1 LVVLAVL
8 VPASCLGCAEAD
20 APRERAAE
28 RGLSAPTSAPPS
40 AKATCAD
47 FDTQEEAQRAA
58 NTRDVDGD
66 GLYCESLPDGPSAS
80 RAGDCV
86 RTDAIVDIGI
96 SRTRYPAVLAH
107 MRRAVRRGW
116 PRVLTLHRRGAERR
130 RARALAGIAVRDG
143 FDRDEWP
150 MAVGRR
156 SWRTDVEYV
165 PSEQN
170 RGAGARIGVKLRR
183 YCDGVRFRVVGY

>member
-1 LVVLAVL
+1 VRRALVVLAVL
-8 VPASCLGCAEAD
+8 VPACCLGCAEAD
-20 APRERAAE
+20 GPSSAA
-28 RGLSAPTSAPPS
+28 S
-40 AKATCAD
+40 CAD
-47 FDTQEEAQRAA
+47 FRTQAEAQRAA

-66 GLYCESLPDGPSAS
+66 GVYCESLPKGS
-80 RAGDCV
+80 RADCV
-86 RTDAIVDIGI
+86 RTGAVVDVGI

-116 PRVLTLHRRGAERR
+116 PRVLTLHRRGADGR
-130 RARALAGIAVRDG
+130 RAQALEGVALRDG

-165 PSEQN
+165 PSGQN
-170 RGAGARIGVKLRR
+170 RGAGARIGLKLRR